1 MAKKKVR
8 QRNTGPEYDLDIN
21 LTPMIDVVFNLIIF
35 FMVITDMTQQDLEYL
50 ILPRAELAN
59 PDEGEDKDRIII
71 NIVNLESEANQQ
83 RVEAGQLSLDLPPI
97 LIGGRQVKDLDQ
109 MREWLRIKAN
119 PRLYPDIEKGEVAKD
134 PTTGKSLYPSSKP
147 LLVRCD
153 QGQIFGWVQAIMQYC
168 TFVPGQPQGLEL
180 TKSPLIYKLEIA
192 VAEPDLPK

>member
-71 NIVNLESEANQQ
+71 NIKFHL
-83 RVEAGQLSLDLPPI
+83 
-97 LIGGRQVKDLDQ
+97 
-109 MREWLRIKAN
+109 
-119 PRLYPDIEKGEVAKD
+119 
-134 PTTGKSLYPSSKP
+134 KP
-147 LLVRCD
+147 LL
-153 QGQIFGWVQAIMQYC
+153 QTIF
-168 TFVPGQPQGLEL
+168 
-180 TKSPLIYKLEIA
+180 
-192 VAEPDLPK
+192 AEPHYHFPPIHFINHF